1 MCPEQSETC
10 GDCYLMGYC
19 WCGNSLPGEKMVRI
33 LVLIAAVSLCSCGL
47 FDGGDGGADVA
58 RAPDVADVGKSDLAT
73 DLGTGE
79 ADVGKSY
86 APLPFQVV
94 TFNVGTSSQTLHD
107 TDEQAGD
114 GDGYTSTQAE
124 YINDYLGNSLAWNPA
139 EDALR
144 DWLAKHHPE
153 VVAMQELMYDPWCA
167 DAPAPPAGLGLVCEG
182 YKGGQPLAA
191 ERLLGKAYHLAYTVG
206 QEDLWVGVRK
216 DFGHFRDCPE
226 TGLCT
231 KLEGQG
237 VFGECNESP
246 RVTSIVVQV
255 HDGRE
260 FVLVNAHTTAGMT
273 EADQACRAKQIEQIF
288 LDAGD
293 GEPLANGAVNLVLG
307 DMNTDPF
314 LFAGADASAN
324 TWNQYVGPGKSFHY
338 LSADNPEGPATHVTT
353 MRLDHVV
360 SDVLTGSCVVP
371 GGSPGL
377 PLIMKTT
384 FFDHRPVLCDVMW
397 TD

>member
-1 MCPEQSETC
+1 
-10 GDCYLMGYC
+10 
-19 WCGNSLPGEKMVRI
+19 MVRPI
-33 LVLIAAVSLCSCGL
+33 ALIAVAMLWSCGATEAK
-47 FDGGDGGADVA
+47 DGE
-58 RAPDVADVGKSDLAT
+58 PDVAGVQDVQDARAEALGT
-73 DLGTGE
+73 DLSG
-79 ADVGKSY
+79 ADADIEKSY

-94 TFNVGTSSQTLHD
+94 TFNVGTSSQNLHD

-139 EDALR
+139 EEKLKE
-144 DWLAKHHPE
+144 WLGKHKPE
-153 VVAMQELMYDPWCA
+153 VVAMQELIFDPWCA
-167 DAPAPPAGLGLVCEG
+167 DAPPPPPGLGLVCEG

-191 ERLLGKAYHLAYTVG
+191 ERLLGNAYHLAYTVG

-216 DFGHFRDCPE
+216 DFGYFRDCPE

-231 KLEGQG
+231 KLLGMG
-237 VFGECNESP
+237 VFGECNSSP
-246 RVTSIVVQV
+246 RVTAIVVRV

-260 FVLVNAHTTAGMT
+260 LVLVNAHTTAGMT
-273 EADQACRAKQIEQIF
+273 EADQACRGKQIEQIF

-293 GEPLANGAVNLVLG
+293 GEPLANGTVNLVVG

-314 LFAGADASAN
+314 LFAGADVSAG
-324 TWNQYVGPGKSFHY
+324 TWNQYVGPGKGFHY
-338 LSADNPEGPATHVTT
+338 ISADNPEGPATHNTT

-384 FFDHRPVLCDVMW
+384 FFDHRPVLCDVIW